1 MRPRKNHGYVIVTK
15 QRTSGRR
22 TVAQV
27 SFPLIRHSSLT
38 LFLFP
43 FLTLSPSLTLFLSL
57 SLSPSFCPV
66 SFRSPVS
73 QPIVSRFLSSTSLCS
88 LSTVADQISLSLVP
102 LCPYVASVVFL
113 CIFSTSY
120 PRPGTSVSLS
130 LFLFRDRE
138 RRTNEARFPLEKK
151 KRKKWKLPAEVTWSS
166 AHEFPVTFRDTR
178 SARGSCRW
186 SNDRF
191 EGIDG

>member
-43 FLTLSPSLTLFLSL
+43 FLALSPRHLLLSFLPFS
-57 SLSPSFCPV
+57 V

-73 QPIVSRFLSSTSLCS
+73 HCL
-88 LSTVADQISLSLVP
+88 TVAFLPIRSLSLSC
-102 LCPYVASVVFL
+102 LSCLLLQQVVSL
-113 CIFSTSY
+113 CIFSTS
-120 PRPGTSVSLS
+120 PLFSLLLAKSQRSSVSS
-130 LFLFRDRE
+130 W
-138 RRTNEARFPLEKK
+138 K
-151 KRKKWKLPAEVTWSS
+151 KRKKREKWKVAAEVTWSS

-178 SARGSCRW
+178 RARGSC
-186 SNDRF
+186 
-191 EGIDG
+191 

>member
-138 RRTNEARFPLEKK
+138 RRTNETRFPLEKK
-151 KRKKWKLPAEVTWSS
+151 KKKSGSFQPRLLGPAHTSFRSRFVIRGAREDLVDEVTTASR
-166 AHEFPVTFRDTR
+166 E
-178 SARGSCRW
+178 
-186 SNDRF
+186 
-191 EGIDG
+191 

>member
-88 LSTVADQISLSLVP
+88 LSTVADRISLSLVP
-102 LCPYVASVVFL
+102 FCPYVASVVFL

-130 LFLFRDRE
+130 LSLSLSLSFSFATENEEPTKPGFL
-138 RRTNEARFPLEKK
+138 LKK
-151 KRKKWKLPAEVTWSS
+151 KKKKVEASS
-166 AHEFPVTFRDTR
+166 RGYLVQRTR
-178 SARGSCRW
+178 VSGHVSW
-186 SNDRF
+186 
-191 EGIDG
+191 